1 LGIHEFSK
9 LWKKWKLMNELD
21 RRGFLKMSAISP
33 MIFSGNNFAKGKST
47 NGAPPVNFNSD
58 GLNLSPLHYTQLLLD
73 IIEKKGIKDDYYSQ
87 KGVVAEL
94 EEKFA
99 RALGKESAIF
109 MPTGTLAN
117 QVAIRTLCGT
127 KQKALVQLESHIYN
141 DSGDAVQTL
150 SNINLIPLGG
160 TNATFSLKEVQETL
174 DRTKSGRVATQIGAI
189 SIESPVRR
197 KTGQVFDFA
206 EMRKITA
213 FAHENGIKTHLD
225 GARIYLASA
234 YSGIGVKEYSSLFDT
249 VYVSLYK
256 YFNAASGAILAGEKS
271 LIEPLF
277 HVRRMFGSGLHQS
290 WPFAA
295 VALHYFDGFEER
307 YAKSV
312 KKSEAFLKR
321 LSEKE
326 RFKVKRIEN
335 GTNISQIEISGTSA
349 ENFAQKLLKKN
360 ILLTPRN
367 EKTINLL
374 TNESILNLEMDELV
388 ESFEKAI

>member
-1 LGIHEFSK
+1 
-9 LWKKWKLMNELD
+9 MNELD

-58 GLNLSPLHYTQLLLD
+58 GLNLSPMHYSQLLLD
-73 IIEKKGIKDDYYSQ
+73 IIEKKGIKNDNYSQ

-234 YSGIGVKEYSSLFDT
+234 YSGIGVKEYSSLFNT
-249 VYVSLYK
+249 
-256 YFNAASGAILAGEKS
+256 GT
-271 LIEPLF
+271 F
-277 HVRRMFGSGLHQS
+277 HF
-290 WPFAA
+290 
-295 VALHYFDGFEER
+295 
-307 YAKSV
+307 
-312 KKSEAFLKR
+312 
-321 LSEKE
+321 
-326 RFKVKRIEN
+326 
-335 GTNISQIEISGTSA
+335 TNISMPLQGQYS
-349 ENFAQKLLKKN
+349 QVKN
-360 ILLTPRN
+360 L
-367 EKTINLL
+367 
-374 TNESILNLEMDELV
+374 
-388 ESFEKAI
+388 

>member
-1 LGIHEFSK
+1 VEK
-9 LWKKWKLMNELD
+9 YKLMSELD
-21 RRGFLKMSAISP
+21 RRGFLKMSAIGP
-33 MIFSGNNFAKGKST
+33 MIFSGNNFANGKSIQEKSQ
-47 NGAPPVNFNSD
+47 VHFNAD
-58 GLNLSPLHYTQLLLD
+58 GLNLSPQQYTRLLLE

-99 RALGKESAIF
+99 MALGKESAIY

-117 QVAIRTLCGT
+117 QIAIRTLCGT

-150 SNINLIPLGG
+150 NNINLIPLGG

-174 DRTKSGRVATQIGAI
+174 ERTKSGRVATQIGAI

-197 KTGQVFDFA
+197 KTGQVFDFS
-206 EMRKITA
+206 EMKKIAA
-213 FAHENGIKTHLD
+213 FAKENNIKTHLD

-234 YSGIGVKEYSSLFDT
+234 YSGIGVKEYTSLFDT

-312 KKSEAFLKR
+312 KKSEEFLKK
-321 LSEKE
+321 LSENE

-349 ENFAQKLLKKN
+349 EIFAQNLLKKN

-374 TNESILNLEMDELV
+374 ANESILNIELDELL
-388 ESFEKAI
+388 ESFVKAV

>member
-1 LGIHEFSK
+1 
-9 LWKKWKLMNELD
+9 MNELD
-21 RRGFLKMSAISP
+21 RRDFLKMSAIGP

-47 NGAPPVNFNSD
+47 QEKSQVHFNAD
-58 GLNLSPLHYTQLLLD
+58 GLNLSPQQYTRLLLE

-99 RALGKESAIF
+99 LALGKESAIF

-117 QVAIRTLCGT
+117 QIAIRTLCGT

-174 DRTKSGRVATQIGAI
+174 ERTKSGRVATQIGAI

-197 KTGQVFDFA
+197 KTGQVFDFS
-206 EMRKITA
+206 EMKKIA
-213 FAHENGIKTHLD
+213 VFAKENNIKTHLD

-234 YSGIGVKEYSSLFDT
+234 YSGIGVKEYTSLFDT

-256 YFNAASGAILAGEKS
+256 YLNAASGAILAGEKS

-295 VALHYFDGFEER
+295 VALNYFDGFEER

-312 KKSEAFLKR
+312 KKSEEFLKK
-321 LSEKE
+321 LSENE

-349 ENFAQKLLKKN
+349 EIFAQKLLKKN

-374 TNESILNLEMDELV
+374 TNESILNIELDELL
-388 ESFEKAI
+388 ESFVKAI